1 MATGLPHA
9 QLIEASAAP
18 PCPNFPFF
26 GSSGQTQA
34 LSRSFLNAAADIF
47 RSWRPPGCVL
57 SAKSPSP
64 WSTCE
69 FLPSCSYDRLRRLS
83 FHSDRLSVCT
93 RFFRKT
99 DTALSRSFQ
108 KPKSPIL
115 KRTRRWQWLKKCLLR
130 RKLSNGSDYFP
141 HR

>member
-1 MATGLPHA
+1 MMKIGPMKW
-9 QLIEASAAP
+9 P
-18 PCPNFPFF
+18 PPV
-26 GSSGQTQA
+26 
-34 LSRSFLNAAADIF
+34 FLKKRGTD
-47 RSWRPPGCVL
+47 L
-57 SAKSPSP
+57 SAVNQIANEK
-64 WSTCE
+64 E
-69 FLPSCSYDRLRRLS
+69 LEAA
-83 FHSDRLSVCT
+83 RLSVCT